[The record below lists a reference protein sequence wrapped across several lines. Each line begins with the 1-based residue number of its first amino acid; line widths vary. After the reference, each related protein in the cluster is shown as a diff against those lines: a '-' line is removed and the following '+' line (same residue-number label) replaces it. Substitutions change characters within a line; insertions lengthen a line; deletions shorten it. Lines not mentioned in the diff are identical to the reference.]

1 MAKEKKTGLL
11 EKLVPVLLLASIA
24 LAFFVGVLW
33 QKVTYLEGG
42 KVVGTQQAGTGTPA
56 AGTQQQAKD
65 APNVTIEQ
73 IKDLFSK
80 DLIKFGDAN
89 KKVLLVEVA
98 DPSCPYCHIAAGLN
112 PELNKQVSSPQ
123 RDFTLV
129 SDGGTY
135 VAPVTE
141 MRKLIDN
148 GSASYVYIYQNG
160 HGNGE
165 MGQKALYCA
174 YEKGKF
180 WEAHDLLMSNTGYN
194 LLNNTVKN
202 DKAQA
207 QSLADFLK
215 SAVNSQDMKS
225 CLEGGKYDDRI
236 TSDMALANSM
246 GVGGT
251 PGFFI
256 NTSNFGGAYNWTEMK
271 STVDSA
277 LQ

>member
-11 EKLVPVLLLASIA
+11 EKLVPVLLIASIA

-42 KVVGTQQAGTGTPA
+42 KVTGTQQTGTTPT
-56 AGTQQQAKD
+56 GTQQQAKD

-73 IKDLFSK
+73 IKDLFAK

-112 PELNKQVSSPQ
+112 PELNAQVGE
-123 RDFTLV
+123 RFKLV
-129 SDGGTY
+129 SDGGAY

-141 MRKLIDN
+141 MRKLVDS
-148 GSASYVYIYQNG
+148 GQASYVYIYQNG

-180 WEAHDLLMSNTGYN
+180 WEAHDLLMTNSGYN

-202 DKAQA
+202 DKAQS
-207 QSLADFLK
+207 QTLADFLK
-215 SAVNSQDMKS
+215 TAVNSADMKS

-236 TSDMALANSM
+236 TNDMSLANSM
-246 GVGGT
+246 GIGGT

-256 NTSNFGGAYNWTEMK
+256 NTTNFGGAYSWNDMK
-271 STVDSA
+271 SAVDTA